1 MASFNHNHSGSW
13 PEVGLPGQTLDKS
26 AGLTTESL
34 SWTDIQRA
42 LDPTSS
48 LGALDSS
55 SSMNAM
61 NYGKGALARSA
72 AGADFPPINSYDAKA
87 DATPAVATPGIQGSP
102 TRMHSNDLNSQF
114 GEGLGLAPSGVSP
127 FRGIVDQADFL
138 HTGKFKIQEVNSSDF
153 HGTFDQGLTAQPVHE
168 MPSRV
173 VLPRANSSLLRLIG
187 NMQKQNADGAQRE
200 LPKSITSANET
211 ADAKLAIG
219 LAIAPGAEVHDKAL
233 VARAKVRLE
242 QNNRADIAPQADVP
256 QMHFGGAQADMPQMH
271 FGTAQP
277 ADNATAMKAASEA
290 EAPAI
295 NDRKLNAE
303 EIVQAR
309 IEQEETRPLADPFRH
324 VFEQHAKIA
333 EKFDGSNCKYG
344 RTTLLPDGRT
354 VTSSTASDNTTLT
367 KTTGENGANSMVVHD
382 RYRRPTTEQE
392 TMPDGTWKFSELSY
406 DDSKGIKPFCSQK
419 ITVNSDGTM
428 ELSKYNKIG
437 QLASKQIFA

>member
-1 MASFNHNHSGSW
+1 MAM
-13 PEVGLPGQTLDKS
+13 D
-26 AGLTTESL
+26 
-34 SWTDIQRA
+34 
-42 LDPTSS
+42 SS
-48 LGALDSS
+48 L
-55 SSMNAM
+55 
-61 NYGKGALARSA
+61 
-72 AGADFPPINSYDAKA
+72 
-87 DATPAVATPGIQGSP
+87 
-102 TRMHSNDLNSQF
+102 
-114 GEGLGLAPSGVSP
+114 AP
-127 FRGIVDQADFL
+127 
-138 HTGKFKIQEVNSSDF
+138 
-153 HGTFDQGLTAQPVHE
+153 QPVLE
-168 MPSRV
+168 GPARV
-173 VLPRANSSLLRLIG
+173 VLPRLNSSLLRVIG

-200 LPKSITSANET
+200 LPKALTNASET
-211 ADAKLAIG
+211 PDAKLAIG

-242 QNNRADIAPQADVP
+242 PSVRHDAEPKADV
-256 QMHFGGAQADMPQMH
+256 
-271 FGTAQP
+271 
-277 ADNATAMKAASEA
+277 A
-290 EAPAI
+290 EG
-295 NDRKLNAE
+295 KLNAE
-303 EIVQAR
+303 ETVQAR

-428 ELSKYNKIG
+428 ELSRYNKIG

>member
-1 MASFNHNHSGSW
+1 
-13 PEVGLPGQTLDKS
+13 
-26 AGLTTESL
+26 
-34 SWTDIQRA
+34 
-42 LDPTSS
+42 
-48 LGALDSS
+48 
-55 SSMNAM
+55 M
-61 NYGKGALARSA
+61 NYGKGAFARS
-72 AGADFPPINSYDAKA
+72 GADFPNNNYDGKT
-87 DATPAVATPGIQGSP
+87 DATPAVPSLGIQESP
-102 TRMHSNDLNSQF
+102 TRMHSNDITTQY
-114 GEGLGLAPSGVSP
+114 GEGLGLAPAGVSP
-127 FRGIVDQADFL
+127 FRGIVDQNDFFNSGRNKSAEL
-138 HTGKFKIQEVNSSDF
+138 RSTEVLTGDNRREIAMDSS
-153 HGTFDQGLTAQPVHE
+153 LAPQPVLE
-168 MPSRV
+168 GPARV
-173 VLPRANSSLLRLIG
+173 VLPRLNSSLLRVIG

-200 LPKSITSANET
+200 LPKALTNANET
-211 ADAKLAIG
+211 PDAKLAIG

-242 QNNRADIAPQADVP
+242 PSVRHDAEPKADV
-256 QMHFGGAQADMPQMH
+256 
-271 FGTAQP
+271 
-277 ADNATAMKAASEA
+277 A
-290 EAPAI
+290 EG
-295 NDRKLNAE
+295 KLNAE
-303 EIVQAR
+303 ETVQAR

-428 ELSKYNKIG
+428 ELSRYNKIG

>member
-1 MASFNHNHSGSW
+1 MAFFNHNHSGSW
-13 PEVGLPGQTLDKS
+13 PEVGLTGPNLDS
-26 AGLTTESL
+26 TAGSSTESL

-42 LDPTSS
+42 LDPASS
-48 LGALDSS
+48 LNKLDSAS
-55 SSMNAM
+55 SLNAM
-61 NYGKGALARSA
+61 NYGKGAFARS
-72 AGADFPPINSYDAKA
+72 GADFPNNNYDGKT
-87 DATPAVATPGIQGSP
+87 DATPAVPSLGIQESP
-102 TRMHSNDLNSQF
+102 TRMHSNDITTQY
-114 GEGLGLAPSGVSP
+114 GEGLGLAPTGVSP
-127 FRGIVDQADFL
+127 FRGIVDQNDFFNSGRNRSAEL
-138 HTGKFKIQEVNSSDF
+138 RSTEVLTGDNRREMAMDSS
-153 HGTFDQGLTAQPVHE
+153 LAPQPVLE
-168 MPSRV
+168 GPARV
-173 VLPRANSSLLRLIG
+173 VLPRLNSSLLRVIG

-200 LPKSITSANET
+200 LPKALTNASET
-211 ADAKLAIG
+211 PDAKLAIG

-242 QNNRADIAPQADVP
+242 PSVRHDTQPKADV
-256 QMHFGGAQADMPQMH
+256 
-271 FGTAQP
+271 
-277 ADNATAMKAASEA
+277 A
-290 EAPAI
+290 EG
-295 NDRKLNAE
+295 KLNAE
-303 EIVQAR
+303 ATVQAR

-428 ELSKYNKIG
+428 ELSRYNKIG

>member
-13 PEVGLPGQTLDKS
+13 PEIGLSGKTLDS
-26 AGLTTESL
+26 TAGLTTESL

-42 LDPTSS
+42 LDPASG
-48 LGALDSS
+48 L
-55 SSMNAM
+55 NAM
-61 NYGKGALARSA
+61 DYGKGALARSA
-72 AGADFPPINSYDAKA
+72 AGADFPAINSYDAKT

-102 TRMHSNDLNSQF
+102 TRMHSNDLTTQF
-114 GEGLGLAPSGVSP
+114 GEGLGLASSGVSP
-127 FRGIVDQADFL
+127 FRGIVDQSDFL
-138 HTGKFKIQEVNSSDF
+138 HTGRFKVQDVNSSEFASALDA
-153 HGTFDQGLTAQPVHE
+153 GLAAQPVLE
-168 MPSRV
+168 GPSRV

-200 LPKSITSANET
+200 LPRALTNT
-211 ADAKLAIG
+211 NDTPDAKLAIG

-242 QNNRADIAPQADVP
+242 QSSAETAKSEAPQTHFGAGQVTEAAPKADV
-256 QMHFGGAQADMPQMH
+256 AA
-271 FGTAQP
+271 P
-277 ADNATAMKAASEA
+277 ADG
-290 EAPAI
+290 
-295 NDRKLNAE
+295 KLNAE
-303 EIVQAR
+303 ETIQAR

-367 KTTGENGANSMVVHD
+367 KTNGENGANSMVVHD
-382 RYRRPTTEQE
+382 RYRRPTIEQE

-419 ITVNSDGTM
+419 LTVNSDGTL
-428 ELSKYNKIG
+428 EISKYNKIG
-437 QLASKQIFA
+437 QLASKQHFV